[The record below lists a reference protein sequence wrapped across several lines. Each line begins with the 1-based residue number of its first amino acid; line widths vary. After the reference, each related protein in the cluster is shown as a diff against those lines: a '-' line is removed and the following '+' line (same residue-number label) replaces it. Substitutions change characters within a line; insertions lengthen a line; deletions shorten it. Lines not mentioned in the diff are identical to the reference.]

1 MAGGKKITI
10 DMIEAAQRKGWS
22 VAQTARFYGFHRKS
36 VDAACERFG
45 LMLPMSI
52 YSPQRPSARRK
63 PIIVW
68 EDHIDKPK
76 PSKVAF
82 SASPAAIERAL
93 AKTKAQG
100 PRADAQ

>member
-1 MAGGKKITI
+1 MAGGKRITI

-45 LMLPMSI
+45 ISLPMSPF
-52 YSPQRPSARRK
+52 SPQRPSARRK

-68 EDHIDKPK
+68 EDNIDKPK

-100 PRADAQ
+100 PRANAQ